1 MRGHDKLIELRS
13 RGLRPDVV
21 FLNDYKTKADFF
33 DGTNIEI
40 EGEEI
45 SLIDLRFLVG
55 LKVAASSSCENR
67 ARQILEACKRSGAKM
82 VAVCHI
88 RESSKDRKTTDYME
102 IWNATA

>member
-1 MRGHDKLIELRS
+1 
-13 RGLRPDVV
+13 
-21 FLNDYKTKADFF
+21 
-33 DGTNIEI
+33 
-40 EGEEI
+40 
-45 SLIDLRFLVG
+45 

-67 ARQILEACKRSGAKM
+67 ARQILEACKRGGAKM